1 MSEKIIEEVMGLISD
16 WSEKDFLWGSSQI
29 DAQSEMATS
38 ADFFNEKRYGEE
50 AKSAKEAIRA
60 KLREVL
66 ERKPLT
72 DVDVQLEA
80 HNEDDFDW
88 NDLGHKKTWHEGFA
102 AGFRAAECT
111 HKIGAE

>member
-16 WSEKDFLWGSSQI
+16 WSEKDFLWGSAQI

-72 DVDVQLEA
+72 DEQIERENL
-80 HNEDDFDW
+80 
-88 NDLGHKKTWHEGFA
+88 HEL
-102 AGFRAAECT
+102 FREGVRFSEN
-111 HKIGAE
+111 HHHIGAE